1 MVSSSL
7 FRIKRTRKVN
17 SFKLTHLPAK
27 KALTHSTTRLQLF
40 PEHNWSKLTD
50 WPVKRRVLAM
60 EPTLASTL
68 AVSTLTMAFLP
79 EDSTFTSSAPL
90 ATTWSLW
97 ARHSKIFLALWML
110 PLILD
115 SEFTAVKT
123 SHSLNSQQHS
133 WPILETTQARVSR
146 GI

>member
-27 KALTHSTTRLQLF
+27 KALTHSTTRLQPF
-40 PEHNWSKLTD
+40 PEHNWSKRTD
-50 WPVKRRVLAM
+50 WPVKQRVLAM
-60 EPTLASTL
+60 EPTLASTW
-68 AVSTLTMAFLP
+68 AVSTLTTAFLP
-79 EDSTFTSSAPL
+79 EDSTSTSSARL
-90 ATTWSLW
+90 ATTWLLW
-97 ARHSKIFLALWML
+97 ARHSKIFLVYRML

-115 SEFTAVKT
+115 SEFTVAKT
-123 SHSLNSQQHS
+123 SHSLNSQHHS
-133 WPILETTQARVSR
+133 WPILEIRLARASR

>member
-7 FRIKRTRKVN
+7 FRIKRTRMVN

-27 KALTHSTTRLQLF
+27 KALTHSTTRLQPF
-40 PEHNWSKLTD
+40 PEHNWSKPTD
-50 WPVKRRVLAM
+50 WPVKQRVLAM
-60 EPTLASTL
+60 EPTLASTW
-68 AVSTLTMAFLP
+68 AVLTLTTAFLP
-79 EDSTFTSSAPL
+79 EGSTSTSSAPL

-97 ARHSKIFLALWML
+97 ARHSKIFLAYRML

-123 SHSLNSQQHS
+123 NHSLNSHRHS
-133 WPILETTQARVSR
+133 WPILRHQVTRTS
-146 GI
+146 

>member
-7 FRIKRTRKVN
+7 FRIKRTRMVN

-27 KALTHSTTRLQLF
+27 KALTHSTTRLQPF
-40 PEHNWSKLTD
+40 PEHNWSKPTD
-50 WPVKRRVLAM
+50 WPVKQRVLVM
-60 EPTLASTL
+60 EPTLASTW
-68 AVSTLTMAFLP
+68 AVSTLTTAFLP
-79 EDSTFTSSAPL
+79 EDSTSTSSAPL

-97 ARHSKIFLALWML
+97 ARHSKIFLAYRML

-115 SEFTAVKT
+115 SEFTVAKI

-133 WPILETTQARVSR
+133 WPILETRLARASR